1 MKIFWISS
9 METEWIPK
17 TYGISSQYLVIVLPK
32 KMGIFL
38 CNSYSTSPL
47 QETYVA
53 NITHETAYYNKFT
66 IFHPLNAR

>member
-1 MKIFWISS
+1 MCQPSIFGDCIAKKS
-9 METEWIPK
+9 
-17 TYGISSQYLVIVLPK
+17 GCIV
-32 KMGIFL
+32 L